1 MVVNV
6 YRKIMM
12 DPFES
17 YKLYNSLKLHF
28 ETGYDAVKYNF
39 KSNVTPQSFF
49 KRKDKYFFAKLAKK
63 YNGELKDFYISQFIN
78 TEKYVGDMMDSE
90 AEQNYMKYK
99 KVKESIHRVF
109 SVDINKIIDINIG
122 VKFDNLFESI
132 DGQQPEIVKMWMQED
147 ITLETVVIL
156 NSILGFIQQ
165 EDSKISDTIIW
176 PDNKRKIEKYTP
188 FVSFDINK
196 CKTMLMEKF
205 A

>member
-1 MVVNV
+1 
-6 YRKIMM
+6 MM

-122 VKFDNLFESI
+122 VKFDSLFESV
-132 DGQQPEIVKMWMQED
+132 DGQQPQIVQMWMQED